1 MLRKTRGFTLI
12 ELIIVVS
19 IIGILIALITPN
31 VIQHIQNGK
40 QIGTMSDIN
49 TIAKACLEYVAENDE
64 APAAETQRGPLTTNN
79 AFIKAI
85 TEKYLTTCPVN
96 DHWGNPLV
104 VYSGTSVAQFSGFTE
119 DLIGKGD
126 FLIMSLGRY
135 SEEDGFTFN
144 PDNRE
149 AGMFKVS
156 TMADFQKDLIN
167 WNGTWIRAPRAS
179 GSGSKD

>member
-1 MLRKTRGFTLI
+1 MSEKTRGFTLI

-19 IIGILIALITPN
+19 IIGILVALITPN
-31 VIQHIQNGK
+31 VIQKIQDGK

-49 TIAKACLEYVAENDE
+49 TIAEACLEYVAENDV
-64 APAAETQRGPLTTNN
+64 APAAEIQNGPLAPNN

-85 TEKYLTTCPVN
+85 TEKHLTTCPVQ

-104 VYSGTSVAQFSGFTE
+104 VYSGKSVANFAGFSE
-119 DLIGKGD
+119 DMVEEGD
-126 FLIMSLGRY
+126 FLIISYGRY
-135 SEEDGFTFN
+135 GQPEGFTFD

-156 TMADFQKDLIN
+156 TMDDFKKDLVS
-167 WNGTWIRAPRAS
+167 WNGTWIRAPRT
-179 GSGSKD
+179 SGSKD

>member
-1 MLRKTRGFTLI
+1 MSEKSRGFTLI

-31 VIQHIQNGK
+31 VIQKMQNGK

-49 TIAKACLEYVAENDE
+49 TIAKACLEYVAENDV
-64 APAAETQRGPLTTNN
+64 APAAGTQNGPLTPNN
-79 AFIKAI
+79 AFIQI
-85 TEKYLTTCPVN
+85 LIEKYLTTCPAN

-104 VYSGTSVAQFSGFTE
+104 VYSGKAVANFGGFSE
-119 DLIGKGD
+119 DLVDEGD
-126 FLIMSLGRY
+126 FLIISYGRY
-135 SEEDGFTFN
+135 GQPEGFTFDS
-144 PDNRE
+144 DNRE

-156 TMADFQKDLIN
+156 TMDDFKKDLIN
-167 WNGTWIRAPRAS
+167 WNGTWIRAPRTG

>member
-1 MLRKTRGFTLI
+1 MSEKQRGFTLI

-31 VIQHIQNGK
+31 VIQKIQDGK

-49 TIAKACLEYVAENDE
+49 TIAKACLEYVAENDV
-64 APAAETQRGPLTTNN
+64 APAAGIQNGPLTTNN
-79 AFIKAI
+79 AFIKTL

-104 VYSGTSVAQFSGFTE
+104 VYSGMSVANFSGFSE
-119 DLIGKGD
+119 DMVEEGD
-126 FLIMSLGRY
+126 FLIISYGRY
-135 SEEDGFTFN
+135 GQPEGFTFDS
-144 PDNRE
+144 DNRE

-156 TMADFQKDLIN
+156 TMDDFKKDLIN
-167 WNGTWIRAPRAS
+167 WNGSWIRAPRT
-179 GSGSKD
+179 GG